1 LLFVCRAPLD
11 GESEKRLDP
20 EDLVRLLL
28 YESFNSQYLYI
39 ISPWISSFRFSKK
52 FIYYPYVSTYDVV
65 EMLDAIRKNGVKVY
79 ILIRCFDDFLSPD
92 MIYALFAIYKYMSS
106 SGSASSKPGASLPH
120 IVVEYLKGQ
129 LEMMLNRLETSE
141 TFIKSGFDVKSDLGA
156 RDNTYF
162 RLHAKIYINEKFALV
177 GSANF
182 TRSGVVKGGNWECL
196 MLIER
201 GSELYNEVLKEAER
215 LYNSGKDFTECVER
229 LLMLINDALKPLDV
243 TIKSLDDLK
252 IKLKELYLML

>member
-1 LLFVCRAPLD
+1 VCRAPLD
-11 GESEKRLDP
+11 SENRKRLDP

-28 YESFNSQYLYI
+28 YESFNGHYLYI
-39 ISPWISSFRFSKK
+39 ISPWISSFKFSRK

-65 EMLDAIRKNGVKVY
+65 EVLDAILKNGVKVHM
-79 ILIRCFDDFLSPD
+79 LIRCFDDFLSPD
-92 MIYALFAIYKYMSS
+92 TIYALFAIYKSVS
-106 SGSASSKPGASLPH
+106 LSGSASSKPGASLPD
-120 IVVEYLKGQ
+120 IVTRYLKDQ
-129 LEMMLNRLETSE
+129 LETMLSRLETSE
-141 TFIKSGFDVKSDLGA
+141 KFVRSGFNVKSDLGV

-162 RLHAKIYINEKFALV
+162 RLHAKIYINEKFAVV

-201 GSELYNEVLKEAER
+201 SSELYNEVLEEAER

-229 LLMLINDALKPLDV
+229 LLTLINDALKPLSV

-252 IKLKELYLML
+252 TKLKELYLML